1 MKVPGV
7 CLIRLISRFPHNA
20 LDKYPTMHR
29 FVTEM
34 CKFLLQN
41 GALWDM
47 GQVHC
52 GICAT
57 GLFCCNGYT
66 LVKYSYKLW
75 IDWNIN
81 ASYMKYLEMPRPV
94 RWEPM
99 PHFNFKIIVP
109 GMEISII
116 KIRWSWD
123 HLIFIYV
130 MGIPIL
136 IRQHLCIKML
146 LPQSLVNIMVSCYWW
161 MGLIIATIWIYF
173 HSYTSMFSCYLNCCM
188 FWAFPQEIWDW
199 LLYFSMNYLK
209 IILSKVFK
217 SRRIE
222 NWFAQRPFQA
232 LLWSFRFF

>member
-1 MKVPGV
+1 
-7 CLIRLISRFPHNA
+7 
-20 LDKYPTMHR
+20 
-29 FVTEM
+29 
-34 CKFLLQN
+34 
-41 GALWDM
+41 
-47 GQVHC
+47 
-52 GICAT
+52 
-57 GLFCCNGYT
+57 
-66 LVKYSYKLW
+66 
-75 IDWNIN
+75 
-81 ASYMKYLEMPRPV
+81 MKYLEMPRPV

-99 PHFNFKIIVP
+99 PHFNVKIIVP

-123 HLIFIYV
+123 HLIFIHV

-161 MGLIIATIWIYF
+161 MGLIIVTIWIYF

-188 FWAFPQEIWDW
+188 FWAYPQEIWDW

-222 NWFAQRPFQA
+222 NWFAQRPFQT
-232 LLWSFRFF
+232 LLWSFRFFKFNTLRPEQNGRHFADGILKCIFLNENFWILNDISLKCVP